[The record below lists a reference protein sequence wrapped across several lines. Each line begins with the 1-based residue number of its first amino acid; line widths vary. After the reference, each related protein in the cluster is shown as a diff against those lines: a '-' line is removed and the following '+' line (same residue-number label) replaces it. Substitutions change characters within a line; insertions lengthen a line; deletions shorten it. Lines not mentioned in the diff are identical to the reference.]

1 MPTTCM
7 QVPDFDGGAAVG
19 RGLGASMTAAA
30 AGQAIRSFS
39 SAMLATAP
47 PTPLTVALRGAVAFV
62 TATASGSAERG
73 GHHANDGGHHAN
85 DGGHHA
91 NDGGHHAEM
100 GPGVVDIENEECV
113 PLTSR

>member
-1 MPTTCM
+1 M

-62 TATASGSAERG
+62 TASGSAER
-73 GHHANDGGHHAN
+73 GGHHAN

>member
-1 MPTTCM
+1 
-7 QVPDFDGGAAVG
+7 
-19 RGLGASMTAAA
+19 
-30 AGQAIRSFS
+30 
-39 SAMLATAP
+39 MLATAP

>member
-1 MPTTCM
+1 M
-7 QVPDFDGGAAVG
+7 QVPDFDGGAAVE

-91 NDGGHHAEM
+91 NDGGHHAEIM

>member
-1 MPTTCM
+1 M

-19 RGLGASMTAAA
+19 RGFGASMTAAA

-91 NDGGHHAEM
+91 EM

>member
-73 GHHANDGGHHAN
+73 GHHANDGGHHA
-85 DGGHHA
+85 
-91 NDGGHHAEM
+91 EM

>member
-7 QVPDFDGGAAVG
+7 QVPDFDGSAAAG
-19 RGLGASMTAAA
+19 RGHGASMAAAA

-47 PTPLTVALRGAVAFV
+47 TTPLSVAMRSAVAFV

-73 GHHANDGGHHAN
+73 GH
-85 DGGHHA
+85 
-91 NDGGHHAEM
+91 M

-113 PLTSR
+113 TLMTSDHL